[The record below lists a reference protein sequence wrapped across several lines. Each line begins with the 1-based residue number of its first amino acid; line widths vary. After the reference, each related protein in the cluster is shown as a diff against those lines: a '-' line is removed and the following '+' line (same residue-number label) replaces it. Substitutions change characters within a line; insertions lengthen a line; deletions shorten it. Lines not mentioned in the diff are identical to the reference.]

1 MTTVLLV
8 IHLII
13 AIALVGVI
21 LIQKSEGGAL
31 GIGGAGNV
39 MSARGAANF
48 LTHATTVLA
57 VLFIALSLILTVVA
71 SKGRDDTSVVD
82 QEIDK
87 PKIEKPKIPDQ
98 Q

>member
-1 MTTVLLV
+1 MVTVLLV

-13 AIALVGVI
+13 ALSLVGVI
-21 LIQKSEGGAL
+21 LVQRSEGGAL

-48 LTHATTVLA
+48 LTRATTVLA
-57 VLFIALSLILTVVA
+57 IIFIGLSLVLTIVA

-82 QEIDK
+82 EQLEK
-87 PKIEKPKIPDQ
+87 PIIEKPKIPDQ
-98 Q
+98 E